1 MSCDLP
7 PALEPAPATP
17 TIDDLARQ
25 HLRPLVRRIDRE
37 GFYPEAFLRL
47 LGEAGGFAHHAHNP
61 EGLREAI
68 RITADIGAHCGS
80 TAFLLWCQ
88 NTCVWYLA
96 HTENASLREAHLDS
110 LARGTLLGG
119 TAFSNPMKCFS
130 GIEPLRLK
138 GRRTNAGII
147 VNGTLP
153 WVSNLGPGHVF
164 GTVVQ
169 VEDEHVCI
177 LAQINEQT
185 IALGPSGQFA
195 ALEGTATY
203 SIGFQDAL
211 ITRDAILAAPADT
224 FVDVIR
230 PGFLLLQLGIAF
242 GIARGALNDIN
253 RSKKNLAGINRFHGE
268 QHENLH
274 HELAALEEQA
284 DELAKT
290 PLNQNKTYLQNVLE
304 LRLQAVEFVRRTAIA
319 ALEHAGAP
327 GFLVNSAPQRRV
339 REALFFGL
347 LTPSGKQLRKM
358 LGMILPQK
366 NEHVGH
372 SELVI

>member
-1 MSCDLP
+1 MTTLSKP
-7 PALEPAPATP
+7 PMPCEQ
-17 TIDDLARQ
+17 IDDLARQ
-25 HLRPLVRRIDRE
+25 HLRPLVRRIDRQ

-47 LGEAGGFAHHAHNP
+47 LGGAGGYAHHARRP

-68 RITADIGAHCGS
+68 RITTEIGAYCGS

-96 HTENASLREAHLDS
+96 HTENAPLRDAHLES
-110 LARGTLLGG
+110 LARGELLGG

-138 GRRTNAGII
+138 GRRTSAGII

-177 LAQINEQT
+177 LARINEQT
-185 IALGPSGQFA
+185 VVLGPSGQFA

-203 SIGFQDAL
+203 SIRFQDAL
-211 ITRDAILAAPADT
+211 ITEDDILADPAED

-253 RSKKNLAGINRFHGE
+253 RSKKSLAGINRFHDE
-268 QHENLH
+268 QHEDLS
-274 HELAALEEQA
+274 HELAALEERA
-284 DELAKT
+284 DRLAKT
-290 PLNQNKTYLQNVLE
+290 PLNQDKTYLRHVLE

-327 GFLVNSAPQRRV
+327 GFLADSAPQRRV

-358 LGMILPQK
+358 LGGQP
-366 NEHVGH
+366 EW
-372 SELVI
+372 EAA